1 MDVYNYQQQTKTKR
15 NSMSAYVP
23 VHRRNEEDDKRNSMN
38 NNKYRNQDLQVE
50 SSISSGS
57 TKRSSFMGYR
67 RPASQQNNRQSRNSF
82 IGEDDVDYVSKF
94 IVHEGLY

>member
-1 MDVYNYQQQTKTKR
+1 MDIYNYQQQTKTKR

-38 NNKYRNQDLQVE
+38 NNKYRSSNQDLQVE
-50 SSISSGS
+50 SSISTGS

-67 RPASQQNNRQSRNSF
+67 RPPSQQNNRQSRNSF
-82 IGEDDVDYVSKF
+82 IGDDDVDYVS
-94 IVHEGLY
+94 